1 MPDASGPVAAHTQLA
16 SVPLFASL
24 NESQLRTLAF
34 RAEER
39 SYRDGD
45 TIIAQGDDGNALF
58 LILSGKAQ
66 VTRSKRPVAVLGPG
80 QYFGEMALLDSQPR
94 TADVTAEGPVRC
106 LVLTAWEFWSAVETK
121 PEVLRAMFKEVSRR
135 LRASPAA
142 FSE

>member
-1 MPDASGPVAAHTQLA
+1 MSDARGPVAAHIRLA

-58 LILSGKAQ
+58 VILSGQAR
-66 VTRSKRPVAVLGPG
+66 VSRSKRPVTVLGPG

-94 TADVTAEGPVRC
+94 TADVTAEGPVSC
-106 LVLTAWEFWSAVETK
+106 LVLTAWGFWSAADH
-121 PEVLRAMFKEVSRR
+121 EVLRAMFKEVTRR
-135 LRASPAA
+135 LRASPTA